1 MMPTRWKAV
10 AAAATLAGL
19 VAVGTIL
26 VQRGQHAATHG
37 ATPAAN
43 QVQPEAAGPRMVRLD
58 PITLERLHVRTEE
71 AGAASDALAL
81 ELQGSLDWDRNHYAE
96 VGARLDGRV
105 TALNA
110 QVGDQVARGAT
121 LGHVASPQLGSALAD
136 FVSARATLA
145 ATQANARRQSAL
157 LAQQLTTAREAEVA
171 QEQLHTA
178 EAGVGAARQ
187 RLAALGL
194 APPTGSGGIGQ
205 GVHFT
210 LTSPIAGTVVTR
222 RAVLGGFLSASDA
235 AFVVADTTRFWAMID
250 VFETDLRYV
259 SVGAEVELTVDAWSD
274 RTFRGQVEYIEP
286 RLDTSSRATRVRVVV
301 PNPDGLLR
309 HGQFVRARLRVPGAG
324 ASATAVRVPVEALQ
338 PVGAHEVVFVERGAG
353 EFEVRPVRVGRRG
366 PQVVELVQ
374 GLARGERIAVEGAFL
389 LRGEL
394 MKQ

>member
-1 MMPTRWKAV
+1 MQT
-10 AAAATLAGL
+10 
-19 VAVGTIL
+19 
-26 VQRGQHAATHG
+26 Q
-37 ATPAAN
+37 
-43 QVQPEAAGPRMVRLD
+43 
-58 PITLERLHVRTEE
+58 
-71 AGAASDALAL
+71 
-81 ELQGSLDWDRNHYAE
+81 
-96 VGARLDGRV
+96 
-105 TALNA
+105 
-110 QVGDQVARGAT
+110 
-121 LGHVASPQLGSALAD
+121 
-136 FVSARATLA
+136 RATLA

-194 APPTGSGGIGQ
+194 APPAGSGGIGQ

-324 ASATAVRVPVEALQ
+324 ASTTAVRVPVEALQ

>member
-1 MMPTRWKAV
+1 MIPYRWKSIL
-10 AAAATLAGL
+10 AAASLTCL
-19 VAVGTIL
+19 VIVGTVL
-26 VQRGQHAATHG
+26 VRRSHSEGHGQQS
-37 ATPAAN
+37 PPE
-43 QVQPEAAGPRMVRLD
+43 QVQPEATGPRMVRLD
-58 PITLERLHVRTEE
+58 PITIERLHVRTEE

-105 TALNA
+105 TSLHA
-110 QVGDQVARGAT
+110 QVGDRVARGAV
-121 LGHVASPQLGSALAD
+121 LGQVASPQLGSALAD
-136 FVSARATLA
+136 YVSARATLA
-145 ATQANARRQSAL
+145 AAQANARRQSGL

-178 EAGVGAARQ
+178 QAGVGAARQ

-194 APPTGSGGIGQ
+194 SPPTSNTGIGQ
-205 GVHFT
+205 GVQFT
-210 LTSPIAGTVVTR
+210 LRSPIEGTVVTR

-235 AFVVADTTRFWAMID
+235 AFVVANTERFWAMID

-259 SVGAEVELTVDAWSD
+259 SVGAQVELTVDAWSD

-309 HGQFVRARLRVPGAG
+309 HGQFVRARLRVPGA
-324 ASATAVRVPVEALQ
+324 APSATAVRVPIEAIQ
-338 PVGAHEVVFVERGAG
+338 PVGSQEVVFVERSSG
-353 EFEVRPVRVGRRG
+353 EFEIRPVRVGRRG
-366 PQVVELVQ
+366 PQVVEVAQ

-394 MKQ
+394 MRQ